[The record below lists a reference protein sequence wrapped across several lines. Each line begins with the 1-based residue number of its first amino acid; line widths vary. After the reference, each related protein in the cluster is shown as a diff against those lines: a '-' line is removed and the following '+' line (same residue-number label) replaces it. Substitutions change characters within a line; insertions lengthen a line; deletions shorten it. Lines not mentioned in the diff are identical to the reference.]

1 MFYSCN
7 RETENMT
14 QAQLQA
20 YYEGANS
27 ALVGNSNNPN
37 LVFENPPFDIGEAF
51 RKGHAA
57 QLGAMASDSSII

>member
-1 MFYSCN
+1 MFNSCN

-20 YYEGANS
+20 YYEGANA

-37 LVFENPPFDIGEAF
+37 LVFENPNSDIGDAF

-57 QLGAMASDSSII
+57 QLAAMTNDSSII